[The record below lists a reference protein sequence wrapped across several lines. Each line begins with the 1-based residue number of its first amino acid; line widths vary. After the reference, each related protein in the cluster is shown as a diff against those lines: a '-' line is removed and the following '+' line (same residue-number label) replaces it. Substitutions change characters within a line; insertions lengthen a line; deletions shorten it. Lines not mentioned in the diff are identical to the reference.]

1 MARNKSKDNPY
12 AISFDKENQRYMVEF
27 KDHNCIIHKIEV
39 SESVYKAFDSF
50 ELQDI
55 SQIHKYRR
63 HIEHLELTDELL
75 SKRLFE
81 KNITVEET
89 VEKQIMYEEL
99 KKAIDQ
105 LSDIQKQRIKMY
117 YFENFSL
124 DEIAKKQ
131 GTTHQAVSKSIRR
144 GIEELKKNLKNFKF

>member
-12 AISFDKENQRYMVEF
+12 VISFDKEKQCYMVEF
-27 KDHNCIIHKIEV
+27 KDNNCIVHKIEV
-39 SESVYKAFDSF
+39 SESVYQAFDSF

-81 KNITVEET
+81 KNIT
-89 VEKQIMYEEL
+89 
-99 KKAIDQ
+99 
-105 LSDIQKQRIKMY
+105 
-117 YFENFSL
+117 
-124 DEIAKKQ
+124 
-131 GTTHQAVSKSIRR
+131 
-144 GIEELKKNLKNFKF
+144 IEEKVEQ

>member
-1 MARNKSKDNPY
+1 
-12 AISFDKENQRYMVEF
+12 MVEF
-27 KDHNCIIHKIEV
+27 KDYICTVHKIEV
-39 SESVYKAFDSF
+39 AESVYKAFDSF
-50 ELQDI
+50 ELEDI

-81 KNITVEET
+81 KSVTIEEK

-117 YFENFSL
+117 YFENLSL
-124 DEIAKKQ
+124 DEIAKKE
-131 GTTHQAVSKSIRR
+131 GTTHQAISKSIHR
-144 GIEELKKNLKNFKF
+144 GLEELKKNLKFFKF

>member
-1 MARNKSKDNPY
+1 MTRKIKDNPY
-12 AISFDKENQRYMVEF
+12 SISYNEEKHCYMVEF
-27 KDHNCIIHKIEV
+27 KDYKCTVHKIEV
-39 SESVYKAFDSF
+39 AESVYKAFDSF
-50 ELQDI
+50 ELEDI

-81 KNITVEET
+81 KSVTIEEK

-117 YFENFSL
+117 YFENLSL
-124 DEIAKKQ
+124 DEIAKKE
-131 GTTHQAVSKSIRR
+131 GTTHQAISKSIHR
-144 GIEELKKNLKNFKF
+144 GLEELKKNLKFFKF